1 MMKILCIGACSIAS
15 LYYAQT
21 YPASA
26 IPENLKKN
34 ADVVVRKDFTTI
46 QISKIDDIKYQ
57 YNRVTTVLSKD
68 GDEKA
73 VVYIPYEKGDQI
85 SDVKVI
91 IYDESGKKIKSYSK
105 SDFSDYANNSQGVFY
120 SDDRFLSLAYT
131 PVQYPYTIE
140 YSYQI
145 SDENTIF
152 IPDFVPFSS
161 TNTSVE
167 EKQFKIINKSGI
179 DLRTKIYPSKYN
191 YASVIDS
198 SNGTE
203 KVYTYKNTPA
213 IDEINLLPQ
222 PEKILPKV
230 SFSLAKFNLE
240 GKQGN
245 LTTWSDFGSW
255 YYNSILQPVS
265 VSTPT
270 IKSEVASLNLQGS
283 TEEKVKKLYQYMQA
297 KTRYIFVALGIG
309 GWQPMLP
316 DEVDKKGYGDCKGL
330 TNYMK
335 TLLDEAGIPS
345 YYSVINSSASDIS
358 FDPDFPKMGGNHA
371 ILMVPTEKGNIWLEN
386 TSQQVAFNHLNYNTT
401 DRNVLSIK
409 KDGIELINTP
419 ASSAEKNREK
429 QILKVKLNEDNSL
442 TGVGEF
448 VYTGSQYDFT
458 LPFSNLSSKE
468 KNEAIK
474 KRLDV
479 LNFEKVEMKNF
490 VNDRDNAVATYNL
503 DFKANNY
510 SKNAGSSVIFR
521 AVPIFTNSIYK
532 TEENRE
538 LPFEIGQSFEDEFE
552 INFSIPN
559 SFKIDEV
566 PNDVNL
572 NSEFGTYKLSFVK
585 NGTELKV
592 SRKIRV
598 NKGIFPKEKY
608 NDYINFRKKT
618 ISNDNSK
625 ILITKI

>member
-1 MMKILCIGACSIAS
+1 MKILCIGAFSVAS

-34 ADVVVRKDFTTI
+34 ANAVIRKDFTTI
-46 QISKIDDIKYQ
+46 QINKIDEIKYQ
-57 YNRVTTVLSKD
+57 LNKVTTVLSKD

-73 VVYIPYEKGDQI
+73 VVYIPYEKGDRI
-85 SDVKVI
+85 SDVKVTV
-91 IYDESGKKIKSYSK
+91 YDESGKKIKSYSK
-105 SDFSDYANNSQGVFY
+105 SDFGDFANNSQGVFY
-120 SDDRFLSLAYT
+120 SDDRFLSLTYT

-140 YSYQI
+140 FSYQI
-145 SDENTIF
+145 TDGNTVF
-152 IPDFVPFSS
+152 IPDFVPFS
-161 TNTSVE
+161 TINTSVE
-167 EKQFKIINKSGI
+167 EKQVKFINQSGI

-191 YASVIDS
+191 YTAVIENN
-198 SNGTE
+198 NGTE
-203 KVYTYKNTPA
+203 KTYTYKNVSA

-265 VSTPT
+265 VSTAT
-270 IKSEVASLNLQGS
+270 IKAEVASLNLQGS

-297 KTRYIFVALGIG
+297 KTRYIAVALGIG
-309 GWQPMLP
+309 GWQPMSP
-316 DEVDKKGYGDCKGL
+316 DEVHKKGYGDCKGL

-335 TLLDEAGIPS
+335 ILLDEAGIPS
-345 YYSVINSSASDIS
+345 YYSVINSSSSNIS

-386 TSQQVAFNHLNYNTT
+386 TSQQTAFNHLSYNTT

-419 ASSAEKNREK
+419 VSSAEKNREK
-429 QILKVKLNEDNSL
+429 QMLKVKINEDNSL
-442 TGVGEF
+442 TGEGEF
-448 VYTGSQYDFT
+448 AYTGSQYDF
-458 LPFSNLSSKE
+458 NLGFTYLSPKE
-468 KNEAIK
+468 KNESVK
-474 KRLDV
+474 KLLSA

-503 DFKANNY
+503 DFKVNNY
-510 SKNAGSSVIFR
+510 SKNAGSSIIFR
-521 AVPIFTNSIYK
+521 AVPIFSNAIYK

-538 LPFEIGQSFEDEFE
+538 LPFEIGQSFEDEYE
-552 INFSIPN
+552 INFTIPN
-559 SFKIDEV
+559 NYKIDEI
-566 PNDVNL
+566 PNNVAL
-572 NSEFGTYKLSFVK
+572 TSEFGTYTLSFAK

-592 SRKIRV
+592 NRKIRV
-598 NKGIFPKEKY
+598 NKGIYPKEKY

-618 ISNDNSK
+618 INNDNSK

>member
-1 MMKILCIGACSIAS
+1 MKIFCIGACSIAS
-15 LYYAQT
+15 IYYAQI

-34 ADVVVRKDFTTI
+34 ANVVIRKDVTTI
-46 QISKIDDIKYQ
+46 QINKIDDIKYQ
-57 YNRVTTVLSKD
+57 YSKVATVLSKD

-73 VVYIPYEKGDQI
+73 VAYIPYEKGDQI

-91 IYDESGKKIKSYSK
+91 IYDASGKKIKSYSK
-105 SDFSDYANNSQGVFY
+105 SDFGDFANNPQGVFY
-120 SDDRFLSLAYT
+120 SNSRFLSLAYT

-140 YSYQI
+140 FSYQI
-145 SDENTIF
+145 SDENTVF
-152 IPDFVPFSS
+152 IPDFMPFS
-161 TNTSVE
+161 TINTSVE
-167 EKQFKIINKSGI
+167 EKQVKVINKSGI

-191 YASVIDS
+191 YTTVIEEN
-198 SNGTE
+198 NGTE
-203 KVYTYKNTPA
+203 KTFTYKNVLA

-230 SFSLAKFNLE
+230 SFALSKFNLE

-270 IKSEVASLNLQGS
+270 IKAEVASLNLKGS

-316 DEVDKKGYGDCKGL
+316 DEVHKKGYGDCKGL

-345 YYSVINSSASDIS
+345 YYSVINSSSSDIS

-386 TSQQVAFNHLNYNTT
+386 TSQQTAFNHLTYSTT

-419 ASSAEKNREK
+419 ASSADKNREK
-429 QILKVKLNEDNSL
+429 QILKVKVNEDNSL
-442 TGVGEF
+442 TGEGEF
-448 VYTGSQYDFT
+448 VYTGSQYDFN
-458 LPFSNLSSKE
+458 LGFSNLSPKE
-468 KNEAIK
+468 KNEAVK
-474 KRLDV
+474 TRLSA

-490 VNDRDNAVATYNL
+490 VNDRDNGIATYNL

-521 AVPIFTNSIYK
+521 AVPIFSNAVYK

-538 LPFEIGQSFEDEFE
+538 LPFEIGQSFEDEYE
-552 INFSIPN
+552 INFAIPN
-559 SFKIDEV
+559 NFKIDEI
-566 PNDVNL
+566 PNDAII
-572 NSEFGTYKLSFVK
+572 NSEFGTYTLSFVK
-585 NGTELKV
+585 NGTQLKV
-592 SRKIRV
+592 NRKIRV
-598 NKGIFPKEKY
+598 NKGIYPKEKY
-608 NDYINFRKKT
+608 NDYMSFRKKT
-618 ISNDNSK
+618 INNDNSK

>member
-1 MMKILCIGACSIAS
+1 MMKILCIGAFSIAS
-15 LYYAQT
+15 LYYAQN

-26 IPENLKKN
+26 IPENLKKDAN
-34 ADVVVRKDFTTI
+34 VVIRKDFTTI
-46 QISKIDDIKYQ
+46 QINKIDDIKYQ
-57 YNRVTTVLSKD
+57 YNRATTVLSKD

-105 SDFSDYANNSQGVFY
+105 SDFGDYANNSQGVFY
-120 SDDRFLSLAYT
+120 SDDRFLSLTYT
-131 PVQYPYTIE
+131 PIQYPYTIE

-152 IPDFVPFSS
+152 IPDFMPFST

-191 YASVIDS
+191 YASVIENN
-198 SNGTE
+198 NGTE
-203 KVYTYKNTPA
+203 KVYTYKNVPA

-270 IKSEVASLNLQGS
+270 IKAEVASLNLQGS
-283 TEEKVKKLYQYMQA
+283 TEEKVKKVYQYMQA
-297 KTRYIFVALGIG
+297 KTRYIAVALGIG
-309 GWQPMLP
+309 GWQPMTP
-316 DEVDKKGYGDCKGL
+316 DEVHKKGYGDCKGL

-335 TLLDEAGIPS
+335 ILLDEAGIPS
-345 YYSVINSSASDIS
+345 YYSVINSSSSDIS

-386 TSQQVAFNHLNYNTT
+386 TSQQIAFNHLSYSTT
-401 DRNVLSIK
+401 GRNVLSIK
-409 KDGIELINTP
+409 KNGIELIDTP
-419 ASSAEKNREK
+419 ASTADKNREK
-429 QILKVKLNEDNSL
+429 QILKLKLNEDNSV
-442 TGVGEF
+442 TGEGEF

-458 LPFSNLSSKE
+458 LPFSNLSPKE

-490 VNDRDNAVATYNL
+490 VNDRDNAIATYNL

-510 SKNAGSSVIFR
+510 SKNAGSSIIFR
-521 AVPIFTNSIYK
+521 AVPIFSNNIYK

-538 LPFEIGQSFEDEFE
+538 LPFEIGQSFEDEYE
-552 INFSIPN
+552 INYTIPN

-585 NGTELKV
+585 NGSELKV
-592 SRKIRV
+592 NRKIRV

-608 NDYINFRKKT
+608 NEYINFRKKT
-618 ISNDNSK
+618 INNDNSK

>member
-1 MMKILCIGACSIAS
+1 MMKIFCIGAFSIAS

-34 ADVVVRKDFTTI
+34 ANVVVRKDFTTI
-46 QISKIDDIKYQ
+46 LINKIDEIKYQ
-57 YNRVTTVLSKD
+57 YNKVTTVLSKD

-73 VVYIPYEKGDQI
+73 IAYIPYEKGDQI

-91 IYDESGKKIKSYSK
+91 VYDESGKKIKSYSK
-105 SDFSDYANNSQGVFY
+105 SDFGDFANNSQGVFY
-120 SDDRFLSLAYT
+120 SDNRFLSLTYT

-140 YSYQI
+140 FSYQI
-145 SDENTIF
+145 SDENTVFMPDF
-152 IPDFVPFSS
+152 IPFS
-161 TNTSVE
+161 TINTSVE
-167 EKQFKIINKSGI
+167 EKQVKIINKSGI

-191 YASVIDS
+191 YTSVIE
-198 SNGTE
+198 SNFGTE
-203 KVYTYKNTPA
+203 KTYTYKNVLA
-213 IDEINLLPQ
+213 IDEVNLVPQ

-230 SFSLAKFNLE
+230 SFALAKFNLE

-270 IKSEVASLNLQGS
+270 IKAEVTSLNLQGS

-316 DEVDKKGYGDCKGL
+316 DEVHKKGYGDCKGL

-335 TLLDEAGIPS
+335 ILLDEAGIPS
-345 YYSVINSSASDIS
+345 YYSVINSSSSDIS
-358 FDPDFPKMGGNHA
+358 FDPDFPKMGGNHV

-386 TSQQVAFNHLNYNTT
+386 TSQQTAFNHLTYRTT

-409 KDGIELINTP
+409 KNGIELMNTP
-419 ASSAEKNREK
+419 SSSADKNREK
-429 QILKVKLNEDNSL
+429 QILKVKVNEDNSL
-442 TGVGEF
+442 TGEGEF
-448 VYTGSQYDFT
+448 SYTGSQYDFN
-458 LPFSNLSSKE
+458 LGFANLSPKE
-468 KNEAIK
+468 KNEAVK
-474 KRLDV
+474 TRLSA
-479 LNFEKVEMKNF
+479 LNFEKVEMKSF
-490 VNDRDNAVATYNL
+490 VNDRDHAVATYNL

-510 SKNAGSSVIFR
+510 SKNAGSSMIFR
-521 AVPIFTNSIYK
+521 AVPIFSNAVYK

-538 LPFEIGQSFEDEFE
+538 LPFEIGQSFEDEYE
-552 INFSIPN
+552 INFAIPTN
-559 SFKIDEV
+559 FKIDEI
-566 PNDVNL
+566 PNDVTF
-572 NSEFGTYKLSFVK
+572 NSEFGTYALSFVK
-585 NGTELKV
+585 NGTQLKV
-592 SRKIRV
+592 NRKIRI
-598 NKGIFPKEKY
+598 NKGIYPKEKY
-608 NDYINFRKKT
+608 NDYISFRKKT
-618 ISNDNSK
+618 INNDNSK